1 MENKHHAAGHERTL
15 ALLFE
20 HPMSHNIEW
29 KDVVRLLQ
37 TIGVVREGGHDTT
50 HATVN
55 GHTVMLHH
63 THEKTLTGDQVMQLR
78 HFLRGAGIELPT
90 GATGDKGGK

>member
-1 MENKHHAAGHERTL
+1 
-15 ALLFE
+15 
-20 HPMSHNIEW
+20 MSHNIEW
-29 KDVVRLLQ
+29 KDVLHLLQ
-37 TIGVVREGGHDTT
+37 TIGTVRDGGHDTT

-78 HFLRGAGIELPT
+78 HFLRASGIQPPDAAGGT
-90 GATGDKGGK
+90 GATG